1 MRENFIENKTA
12 FSKVHVSI
20 YFFGTQGQILILWRV
35 IFLPLFSFLSI
46 RGVNL
51 NFSNI
56 LAK

>member
-1 MRENFIENKTA
+1 MRANFIENKTA
-12 FSKVHVSI
+12 FSKVRVSI